1 MKLPFSTKNGATI
14 LSFVLFIFFSRNV
27 TAQVSENII
36 RMDNLKKHIEFLAS
50 DKLEGRGTG
59 SKGEQ
64 KAAKYIAK
72 QFKKIGLRGAG
83 TDLSRGNREGSFLHK
98 YSFKK
103 KTDPHGGEDPNQA
116 PINTQNVVGFLDNGA
131 EFTIVIGG
139 HYDHL
144 GLGHDHNSLDANPE
158 NKIHNGADDN
168 ASGTAGV
175 IELARY
181 FVNNGKKEPFNFLF
195 MCFSGEE
202 LGLIGSKKFT
212 ENPSFPL
219 EKVNYM
225 INMDM
230 IGRYLPE
237 KGLVVQGVG
246 TSPLWVKML
255 SYIPTEIKIVQDSSG
270 VGPSDY
276 TSFYLKKLPVL
287 GFFTG
292 GHSDYHKPTDDVE
305 KINFEGEKLV
315 LNYIAR
321 VVEATCTFPKM
332 EYSETKQAQNMAR
345 SFKVTMGV
353 MPDYAFDKKG
363 MRIDG
368 VSDGKPA
375 SKAGLKAGDI
385 ILKIGENEVGD
396 VYSYMD
402 ALGKFNKG
410 DATKVVVQRG
420 AETLTLDITF

>member
-1 MKLPFSTKNGATI
+1 MMNQFFPRTRYAQLF
-14 LSFVLFIFFSRNV
+14 FIFFISFFSKNA
-27 TAQVSENII
+27 TAQNRDII
-36 RMDNLKKHIEFLAS
+36 QTDNLKKHIEFLAS

-59 SKGEQ
+59 TKGEL

-72 QFKKIGLRGAG
+72 QFKKIGLKGAG
-83 TDLSRGNREGSFLHK
+83 TEGGYFYK

-103 KTDPHGGEDPNQA
+103 KIDPHGGEDPNQA
-116 PINTQNVVGFLDNGA
+116 PVETQNVVGYLDNSA

-212 ENPSFPL
+212 ENPTFAL

-225 INMDM
+225 VNMDM
-230 IGRYLPE
+230 IGRYSSE
-237 KGLVVQGVG
+237 KGLIVQGVG

-255 SYIPTEIKIVQDSSG
+255 SYIPTDIKIVPDSSG
-270 VGPSDY
+270 IGPSDY

-292 GHSDYHKPTDDVE
+292 GHSDYHKPSDDAD
-305 KINFEGEKLV
+305 KINYEGEKTV
-315 LNYIAR
+315 LNYIAS

-332 EYSETKQAQNMAR
+332 EYSETKQPQNQAR

-375 SKAGLKAGDI
+375 AKAGLKAGDI
-385 ILKIGENEVGD
+385 ILKLGDNEVAD
-396 VYSYMD
+396 VYGYMD
-402 ALGKFNKG
+402 ALGKFKKG
-410 DATKVVVQRG
+410 DATKVTVQRG
-420 AETLTLDITF
+420 AESLVLDITF

>member
-1 MKLPFSTKNGATI
+1 MMKPLFPRTWYVQF
-14 LSFVLFIFFSRNV
+14 FFIFSLTFFSKKAN
-27 TAQVSENII
+27 AQNSDII
-36 RMDNLKKHIEFLAS
+36 QTENLKKHIEFLAS

-59 SKGEQ
+59 TKGEL

-72 QFKKIGLRGAG
+72 QFKKIGLKGAG
-83 TDLSRGNREGSFLHK
+83 TEGGYFYK
-98 YSFKK
+98 YAFKK

-116 PINTQNVVGFLDNGA
+116 PVNTQNVIGYLDNGA

-181 FVNNGKKEPFNFLF
+181 FTNNGKKEPFNFLF

-212 ENPSFPL
+212 ENPTFTL

-230 IGRYLPE
+230 IGRYSSE

-255 SYIPTEIKIVQDSSG
+255 SYIPTDIKIVQDSSG

-292 GHSDYHKPTDDVE
+292 GHADYHRPSDDAD
-305 KINFEGEKLV
+305 KINYEGEKTV

-332 EYSETKQAQNMAR
+332 EYSETKQPQMTAR

-353 MPDYAFDKKG
+353 MPDYAFDRKG

-375 SKAGLKAGDI
+375 AKAGLKAGDI
-385 ILKIGENEVGD
+385 VLKIGDNDIAD
-396 VYSYMD
+396 VYGYMD
-402 ALGKFNKG
+402 ALGKFKKG
-410 DATKVVVQRG
+410 EATKVTVQRG
-420 AETLTLDITF
+420 TESLVLDITF

>member
-1 MKLPFSTKNGATI
+1 MTLLSYLRNGLALLVI
-14 LSFVLFIFFSRNV
+14 SFFAFFSNKLNGQN
-27 TAQVSENII
+27 TDMII
-36 RMDNLKKHIEFLAS
+36 RTDNLKKHIEFLAS

-72 QFKKIGLRGAG
+72 QFKKIGLKGAG
-83 TDLSRGNREGSFLHK
+83 TEGGYLYK

-103 KTDPHGGEDPNQA
+103 KIDPHGNENPNQV
-116 PINTQNVVGFLDNGA
+116 PIATQNIVGYLDNGA

-144 GLGHDHNSLDANPE
+144 GLGYDHNSLDANPE

-225 INMDM
+225 VNMDM
-230 IGRYLPE
+230 IGRYSSE
-237 KGLVVQGVG
+237 KGLIVQGVG

-255 SYIPTEIKIVQDSSG
+255 SYIPTDIKIIQDSSG

-292 GHSDYHKPTDDVE
+292 GHSDYHKPTDDAD
-305 KINFEGEKLV
+305 KINYEGEQLV

-332 EYSETKQAQNMAR
+332 EYSETKQPQNQAR

-368 VSDGKPA
+368 VSEGKPA
-375 SKAGLKAGDI
+375 AKAGLKAGDI
-385 ILKIGENEVGD
+385 ILKLGDNEVAD
-396 VYSYMD
+396 VYGYMD
-402 ALGKFNKG
+402 ALGKFKKG

-420 AETLTLDITF
+420 SESLTLDITF

>member
-1 MKLPFSTKNGATI
+1 MQQFFQRTAYAQFFLFLSLTFFAKNA
-14 LSFVLFIFFSRNV
+14 
-27 TAQVSENII
+27 TAQIGDII
-36 RMDNLKKHIEFLAS
+36 QINNLKKHITFLAS

-59 SKGEQ
+59 TKGEQ

-72 QFKKIGLRGAG
+72 QFKKIGLKGAG
-83 TDLSRGNREGSFLHK
+83 TEGGYFYK

-103 KTDPHGGEDPNQA
+103 KTDPHGSEEPNQV
-116 PINTQNVVGFLDNGA
+116 PVNTQNVVGYLDNDA
-131 EFTIVIGG
+131 EFTIIIGG

-212 ENPSFPL
+212 ENPSFAL

-225 INMDM
+225 VNMDM
-230 IGRYLPE
+230 IGRYSSE
-237 KGLVVQGVG
+237 KGLIVQGVG

-255 SYIPTEIKIVQDSSG
+255 SYIPTDIKIVQDSSG

-292 GHSDYHKPTDDVE
+292 GHSDYHKPSDDAD
-305 KINFEGEKLV
+305 KINYEGEKTV
-315 LNYIAR
+315 LNYIAS

-332 EYSETKQAQNMAR
+332 EYSETKQPQNQAR

-363 MRIDG
+363 MRIDA

-375 SKAGLKAGDI
+375 AKAGLKAGDI
-385 ILKIGENEVGD
+385 ILKIGDNDIAD
-396 VYSYMD
+396 VYGYMD
-402 ALGKFNKG
+402 ALGKFKKG
-410 DATKVVVQRG
+410 EATKVTVQRG
-420 AETLTLDITF
+420 TESLVLDITF

>member
-1 MKLPFSTKNGATI
+1 MKQRTFLKNGLTAPLVGIFALFASI
-14 LSFVLFIFFSRNV
+14 LNGQNTYNIFR
-27 TAQVSENII
+27 T
-36 RMDNLKKHIEFLAS
+36 DNLKKHIEFLAS

-59 SKGEQ
+59 SKGEL

-72 QFKKIGLRGAG
+72 QFKKIGLKGVG
-83 TDLSRGNREGSFLHK
+83 TEGGYLYK
-98 YSFKK
+98 YAFKK
-103 KTDPHGGEDPNQA
+103 KTDPHGSEDPNQA
-116 PINTQNVVGFLDNGA
+116 PIATQNVVGFLDNGA

-144 GLGHDHNSLDANPE
+144 GLGHDHNSLDPNPE

-175 IELARY
+175 IELARF
-181 FVNNGKKEPFNFLF
+181 FVNNEKKEPYNFLF

-219 EKVNYM
+219 EKVSYM

-230 IGRYLPE
+230 IGRYSPE
-237 KGLVVQGVG
+237 KGLIVQGVG

-255 SYIPTEIKIVQDSSG
+255 SYIPTDIKIVQDSSG

-292 GHSDYHKPTDDVE
+292 GHADYHKPTDDAD
-305 KINFEGEKLV
+305 KINYEGEKIV
-315 LNYIAR
+315 LEYIAH

-332 EYSETKQAQNMAR
+332 EYSETKQPQTMAR

-375 SKAGLKAGDI
+375 AKAGLKAGDV
-385 ILKIGENEVGD
+385 ILKIGDNEIAD
-396 VYSYMD
+396 VYGYMD
-402 ALGKFNKG
+402 ALGKFKKG

-420 AETLTLDITF
+420 SESLTLDITF

>member
-1 MKLPFSTKNGATI
+1 MKLLFPGTGYAQF
-14 LSFVLFIFFSRNV
+14 FFIFFLSFFSKKAN
-27 TAQVSENII
+27 AQNSDII
-36 RMDNLKKHIEFLAS
+36 QTENLKKHIEYLAS

-59 SKGEQ
+59 TKGEL

-72 QFKKIGLRGAG
+72 QFKKVGLKGAG
-83 TDLSRGNREGSFLHK
+83 TEGGYFYK
-98 YSFKK
+98 YAFKK
-103 KTDPHGGEDPNQA
+103 KKDPHGGEDPNQA
-116 PINTQNVVGFLDNGA
+116 PVNTQNVVGYLDNGA

-181 FVNNGKKEPFNFLF
+181 FAKNEKKEPFNFLF

-212 ENPSFPL
+212 ESPSFSL

-230 IGRYLPE
+230 IGRYSSE

-255 SYIPTEIKIVQDSSG
+255 SYIPTDIKIVQDSSG

-292 GHSDYHKPTDDVE
+292 GHADYHRPTDDVE

-315 LNYIAR
+315 LNYIAH

-332 EYSETKQAQNMAR
+332 EYSETKQPQTTAR

-368 VSDGKPA
+368 VTDGKPA
-375 SKAGLKAGDI
+375 AKAGLKAGDV
-385 ILKIGENEVGD
+385 ILKIGDTDIAD
-396 VYSYMD
+396 VYGYMD
-402 ALGKFNKG
+402 VLGKFKKG
-410 DATKVVVQRG
+410 EATKVTIQRG
-420 AETLTLDITF
+420 TESLILDITF

>member
-1 MKLPFSTKNGATI
+1 MMNQFSPRTRYAHI
-14 LSFVLFIFFSRNV
+14 FFIFFLTFLFRNA
-27 TAQVSENII
+27 TAQKQGII
-36 RMDNLKKHIEFLAS
+36 QTENLKKHIVFLAS

-59 SKGEQ
+59 TKGEQ

-72 QFKKIGLRGAG
+72 QFKKIGLKGAG
-83 TDLSRGNREGSFLHK
+83 TEGGYLHK
-98 YSFKK
+98 YAFKK

-116 PINTQNVVGFLDNGA
+116 PINTQNVVGYLDNGA

-181 FVNNGKKEPFNFLF
+181 FAKNDKKEPFNFLF

-212 ENPSFPL
+212 ENPTFPL

-230 IGRYLPE
+230 IGRYSAE

-255 SYIPTEIKIVQDSSG
+255 SYIPTDIKIVQDSSG

-315 LNYIAR
+315 LDYIAR
-321 VVEATCTFPKM
+321 IVEATCTFPKM
-332 EYSETKQAQNMAR
+332 DYSETKQPQTMAR

-368 VSDGKPA
+368 VSEGKPA
-375 SKAGLKAGDI
+375 AKAGLKAGDI
-385 ILKIGENEVGD
+385 ILKIGDNDIGD
-396 VYSYMD
+396 VYGYMD
-402 ALGKFNKG
+402 ALGKFKKG
-410 DATKVVVQRG
+410 EATKVTVQRG
-420 AETLTLDITF
+420 TESLVLDITF

>member
-1 MKLPFSTKNGATI
+1 MKKYFSNNTFFLAF
-14 LSFVLFIFFSRNV
+14 LSFFFSFLPKNSI
-27 TAQVSENII
+27 AQNRDII
-36 RMDNLKKHIEFLAS
+36 LTTNLRKHIEYLAS

-59 SKGEQ
+59 TKGEQ

-72 QFKKIGLRGAG
+72 QFKKIGLKGAG
-83 TDLSRGNREGSFLHK
+83 TEGSYLYK
-98 YSFKK
+98 YAFKK
-103 KTDPHGGEDPNQA
+103 KIDPHGGEDPNQT
-116 PINTQNVVGFLDNGA
+116 PIETQNVVGYLDNGA

-212 ENPSFPL
+212 ENPTFPL

-225 INMDM
+225 VNMDM
-230 IGRYLPE
+230 IGRYSVE
-237 KGLVVQGVG
+237 KGLIVQGVG

-255 SYIPTEIKIVQDSSG
+255 SYISTDIKIVQDSSG

-292 GHSDYHKPTDDVE
+292 GHSDYHKPSDDTD
-305 KINFEGEKLV
+305 KINFDGEKLV
-315 LNYIAR
+315 LDYIAR

-332 EYSETKQAQNMAR
+332 EYSETKQPQNQAR

-368 VSDGKPA
+368 VTDGKPA
-375 SKAGLKAGDI
+375 AKAGLKAGDI
-385 ILKIGENEVGD
+385 IMKIGDMDIAD
-396 VYSYMD
+396 VYTYMD
-402 ALGKFNKG
+402 ALGKLKKG
-410 DATKVVVQRG
+410 DATKVTVQRG
-420 AETLTLDITF
+420 AESLVFDVTF

>member
-1 MKLPFSTKNGATI
+1 MRHFFYCINTLLILAQSVWAYSLNAQNANTI
-14 LSFVLFIFFSRNV
+14 IG
-27 TAQVSENII
+27 T
-36 RMDNLKKHIEFLAS
+36 DNLKKHIEFLAS

-59 SKGEQ
+59 SKGEK

-72 QFKKIGLRGAG
+72 QFKKIGLNGAG
-83 TDLSRGNREGSFLHK
+83 TEGGYLYK
-98 YSFKK
+98 YSFIK
-103 KTDPHGGEDPNQA
+103 KTDPHGGEDQNQA
-116 PINTQNVVGFLDNGA
+116 PIETQNVVGYLDNGA

-144 GLGHDHNSLDANPE
+144 GLGRDHNSLDANPE

-202 LGLIGSKKFT
+202 LGLVGSKKFT

-230 IGRYLPE
+230 IGRYSSD
-237 KGLVVQGVG
+237 KGLIVQGVG
-246 TSPLWVKML
+246 TSPLWIKML
-255 SYIPTEIKIVQDSSG
+255 SYIPTDIKIVQDSSG
-270 VGPSDY
+270 IGPSDY

-292 GHSDYHKPTDDVE
+292 GHSDYHKPSDDAD
-305 KINFEGEKLV
+305 KINYEGEKLV

-332 EYSETKQAQNMAR
+332 EYSETKQPQNQAR

-363 MRIDG
+363 LRIDG
-368 VSDGKPA
+368 VTEGKPA
-375 SKAGLKAGDI
+375 AKAGLKAGDI
-385 ILKIGENEVGD
+385 ILKMGENDIAD
-396 VYSYMD
+396 VYGYMD
-402 ALGKFNKG
+402 ALGKFKKG
-410 DATKVVVQRG
+410 ESTKVVVQRG
-420 AETLTLDITF
+420 AESITFDITF

>member
-1 MKLPFSTKNGATI
+1 MKKYFSNNTFLFTFLVFFFFILPKN
-14 LSFVLFIFFSRNV
+14 N
-27 TAQVSENII
+27 TAQNRDII
-36 RMDNLKKHIEFLAS
+36 LTTNLRKHITYLAS

-59 SKGEQ
+59 TKGEQ

-72 QFKKIGLRGAG
+72 QIKKIGLKGAG
-83 TDLSRGNREGSFLHK
+83 TEGSYLYK

-103 KTDPHGGEDPNQA
+103 KIDPHGGEDPKQA
-116 PINTQNVVGFLDNGA
+116 PIETQNVVGYLDNGA

-181 FVNNGKKEPFNFLF
+181 FVDNGKKEPFNFLF

-212 ENPSFPL
+212 ENPTFPL

-225 INMDM
+225 VNMDM
-230 IGRYLPE
+230 IGRYSVE
-237 KGLVVQGVG
+237 KGLIVQGVG

-255 SYIPTEIKIVQDSSG
+255 SYIPTDIKIVQDSSG

-292 GHSDYHKPTDDVE
+292 GHSDYHKPSDDTE
-305 KINFEGEKLV
+305 KINFDGEKLV
-315 LNYIAR
+315 LDYIAR

-332 EYSETKQAQNMAR
+332 EYSETKQPQNQAR

-368 VSDGKPA
+368 VTDGKPA
-375 SKAGLKAGDI
+375 AKAGLKAGDI
-385 ILKIGENEVGD
+385 IMKIGDSEIAD
-396 VYSYMD
+396 VYGYMD
-402 ALGKFNKG
+402 ALGKLKKG
-410 DATKVVVQRG
+410 DAAKVTVQRG
-420 AETLTLDITF
+420 AESLVFDVTF